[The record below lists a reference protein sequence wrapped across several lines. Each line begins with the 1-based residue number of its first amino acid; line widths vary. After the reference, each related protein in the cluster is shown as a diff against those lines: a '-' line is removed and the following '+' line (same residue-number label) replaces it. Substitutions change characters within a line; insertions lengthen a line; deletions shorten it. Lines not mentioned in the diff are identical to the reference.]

1 MEVTGR
7 DLMNGLPHTVSVGS
21 DEMIEALEEPL
32 ASIIEAICQV
42 LERTPPEL
50 ASDISQ
56 RGIVM
61 TGGGS
66 LLYGLDRLISE
77 NTKVPCYVAEDPVS
91 CVAIGTGRALE
102 SIDVF
107 SDNLMSGREHLKRR
121 YRNKSTLQ

>member
-1 MEVTGR
+1 
-7 DLMNGLPHTVSVGS
+7 
-21 DEMIEALEEPL
+21 
-32 ASIIEAICQV
+32 
-42 LERTPPEL
+42 
-50 ASDISQ
+50 
-56 RGIVM
+56 M

-107 SDNLMSGREHLKRR
+107 SDNLVSGREHLKRR